1 MFTNP
6 ALILK
11 PRDGFPVKLV
21 VFTGSAQV
29 NEAGAG
35 WAAELA
41 FVAGKVSP
49 LCRDDIQ

>member
-1 MFTNP
+1 MLTNP

-11 PRDGFPVKLV
+11 PRDGFPVELV

-29 NEAGAG
+29 NEG

-49 LCRDDIQ
+49 RSQNAIR

>member
-1 MFTNP
+1 MLTNP

-29 NEAGAG
+29 NEG